1 MSSEIK
7 KQIQLEIGYV
17 LFMDMVGYS
26 TRLIIEQRALRDV
39 LNQIVRSTEQF
50 RDADAAGTL
59 IKNPT
64 GDGMALVFDG
74 SPEEP
79 VHCALEISRAFK
91 GHPNLPLR
99 ISVHSGPVTVVVDVN
114 DQTGVA
120 GAGISYGAA
129 DHELRR
135 CWAHSAFQTCRR
147 RFGDPRGLA
156 TAFARSR

>member
-26 TRLIIEQRALRDV
+26 TRLIDEQRALRDT

-59 IKNPT
+59 IKSPT
-64 GDGMALVFDG
+64 GDGMALVFHG

-79 VHCALEISRAFK
+79 LQCALEISRALK
-91 GHPNLPLR
+91 AHPNLPLR
-99 ISVHSGPVTVVVDVN
+99 MGVHSGPVSAVVDVN

-120 GAGISYGAA
+120 GAGITYGAA
-129 DHELRR
+129 GDGLRR
-135 CWAHSAFQTCRR
+135 CRAHSAFQTCRR
-147 RFGDPRGLA
+147 RFGATWALA